1 MPDRIPFYYTP
12 ELCCAL
18 VSNPDTRVCVLS
30 LLLCMQRL
38 GLVFS
43 LRALAQCPACS
54 HYPMN
59 WRMSFS
65 SSLSLSLS
73 PSLSLSHSTSL
84 SLCHSAPYATVD
96 TFTDSFFIIQKHV
109 NILPDVPLTSFPPP
123 WTGLARRH
131 TAVSSCRAQG
141 SLSPARR
148 RPHPLVVA
156 DCSRAVA

>member
-65 SSLSLSLS
+65 SYLSLSLS

-84 SLCHSAPYATVD
+84 SLSLCPLCHRGYLHRLLFHHPEACQHPPGCTTHFFSASMDRSCPSAYRRL
-96 TFTDSFFIIQKHV
+96 FLSGSGF
-109 NILPDVPLTSFPPP
+109 PEPSTSSAAPAGGC
-123 WTGLARRH
+123 GL
-131 TAVSSCRAQG
+131 
-141 SLSPARR
+141 
-148 RPHPLVVA
+148 
-156 DCSRAVA
+156 